1 MVGNP
6 EVNYLQN
13 LLATRSE
20 SQEGLLSRKLTVQF
34 LCRKASGQ
42 SRRKIS
48 ISRKYRISKI
58 SIHSGIW
65 FGTRWSEVQILSPRP
80 IISKRCRV
88 VGKSPETRVSHVFP
102 FKASF
107 RGETFIY

>member
-20 SQEGLLSRKLTVQF
+20 SQEGLLSRKLTCTIFVLKSQ
-34 LCRKASGQ
+34 RPKPKKDIDQ
-42 SRRKIS
+42 SQIQNFEDFDTPWNLVR
-48 ISRKYRISKI
+48 
-58 SIHSGIW
+58 
-65 FGTRWSEVQILSPRP
+65 TRGSEVQILSPRP

-88 VGKSPETRVSHVFP
+88 VGKSPEARVSHVFP

-107 RGETFIY
+107 RRETFIY